1 MSANVILINI
11 VLIIIAVAIFTIL
24 YKCEKVSRKKL
35 EEKLVEKYK
44 WLDSI
49 NVGRKKRYKK
59 D

>member
-35 EEKLVEKYK
+35 EEKLVERRK
-44 WLDSI
+44 WWNS
-49 NVGRKKRYKK
+49 KK